1 MRTISIDARRKVIVI
16 TDPREARKFIE
27 YLSSLLPKALVALDF
42 ETTGLFPRERG
53 KDQHSGARVRL
64 TNISWNETTAY
75 ILAHD
80 YCGSFYSLV
89 DDMIDARSEY
99 YVFHAPFE
107 TKWFD
112 AFCDEEKYVRLFDVA
127 NMRKSVQGGGP
138 LSLKTMVKYDLDIDM
153 MKEGQLSD
161 WSAEKL
167 TDEQYIYAGLDAI
180 YTHRLAALWSAK
192 MNDGHWQGFH
202 NINNSV
208 GRLTKQ
214 KTQGFY

>member
-1 MRTISIDARRKVIVI
+1 MRTIRIDARRKVVVI
-16 TDPREARKFIE
+16 TSPSEARAFVRHISGLHSAHK
-27 YLSSLLPKALVALDF
+27 VALDF

-64 TNISWNETTAY
+64 TNISWNEKTAY
-75 ILAHD
+75 ILDHD
-80 YCGSFYSLV
+80 YCGSFYSLLGAL
-89 DDMIDARSEY
+89 IEESSEY

-138 LSLKTMVKYDLDIDM
+138 LSLKIMVKWDLDVSLA
-153 MKEGQLSD
+153 KEEQLSD
-161 WSAEKL
+161 WAAEEL

-180 YTHRLAALWSAK
+180 YTHHLAAPWREK
-192 MNDGHWQGFH
+192 MNDGPGVGGDNVHSPCRA
-202 NINNSV
+202 INAS
-208 GRLTKQ
+208 
-214 KTQGFY
+214 